1 MVLNEIVERIS
12 LEPLLFLLLTI
23 TFINIIFLV
32 RVISGGN
39 GNDITRLSD
48 TYVDDPTN
56 TTLLQEE
63 VVKGPD
69 SDQIDKQGLSAS
81 QNTEPVESSIRTP
94 TVSNKVETLNCEYCK
109 IFKNLNTAV
118 CPNCGSL
125 LNLSPQLDKI
135 KAV

>member
-1 MVLNEIVERIS
+1 MVLNEIVDIIS
-12 LEPLLFLLLTI
+12 LEPLLFLLLII

-39 GNDITRLSD
+39 GKDISRFPD
-48 TYVDDPTN
+48 TYVDDPTDA
-56 TTLLQEE
+56 TLLQEDAL
-63 VVKGPD
+63 KGPD
-69 SDQIDKQGLSAS
+69 SNLLVQQGLSSS
-81 QNTEPVESSIRTP
+81 QDAEPIESSIRTP
-94 TVSNKVETLNCEYCK
+94 TVTNKGETLNCEYCK

-125 LNLSPQLDKI
+125 LNIRPQVDKI